1 MRAAVVGVGALGAR
15 TARQTLSLGEVDR
28 LLVADRDLDRAKAVA
43 RSLGSPAEAIAATDL
58 DFRDVDVA
66 VLAHPDAEGRARE
79 ALRAGCHVVV
89 PSGLLRTAKALL
101 ALDAEARER
110 GRVVVAGAGLSP
122 GLSCL
127 LALEAAGSFDWVAS
141 IDVSTVGAGGPACA
155 RERRSA
161 LASAGLRWDG
171 AWHQERGG
179 TGRRLAAFP
188 DPVGAKDCFFA
199 GTAEPL
205 LLGAAFPGARV
216 TATLAASAFARLTA
230 ALPPPPARKAADTA
244 LGAVRV
250 ELHGH
255 GPGGAGVRVLGAIDR
270 PALAGGAVAAMA
282 AHWAV
287 QGRFKQDGAAGLA
300 SLVVDPQ
307 EFLRELTV
315 LGVRAAEFVGT
326 S

>member
-15 TARQTLSLGEVDR
+15 AARQMLSLGEVDR
-28 LLVADRDLDRAKAVA
+28 LFVADLDLDRANAVA
-43 RSLGSPAEAIAATDL
+43 RSLGSPAKAVANTDL
-58 DFRDVDVA
+58 DFGDLDVA
-66 VLAHPDAEGRARE
+66 VLAHPGSEDRARE
-79 ALRAGCHVVV
+79 ALRSGSNVVV

-110 GRVVVAGAGLSP
+110 GRVVVIGAGFSP

-127 LALEAAGSFDWVAS
+127 LALEAAGSFGSVAS
-141 IDVSTVGAGGPACA
+141 IDVSTLGAGGPACV

-161 LASAGLRWDG
+161 LSSAGLRWDG

-188 DPVGAKDCFFA
+188 DPVGVRDCYFG

-205 LLGAAFPGARV
+205 LLAEAFPEARI
-216 TATLAASAFARLTA
+216 TATVAASIFVRATA
-230 ALPPPPARKAADTA
+230 ALPPPPARKAGETA
-244 LGAVRV
+244 LGGVRI

-255 GPGGAGVRVLGAIDR
+255 GPNGAGVRVLGAIDR
-270 PALAGGAVAAMA
+270 PALAGGAVAALA
-282 AHWAV
+282 AHSAV
-287 QGRFKQDGAAGLA
+287 AGRLRRSGAGGLA
-300 SLVVDPQ
+300 SLVVDPTQ
-307 EFLRELTV
+307 FLRELNV